1 MNELAILTN
10 RKRAVIAL
18 VHSVVFFGV
27 ALEGFFAPKSG
38 ILRGFAPTFDYLL
51 AMIYMT
57 VTSVLAWLV
66 GKSRCARER
75 LYFALCTASAAF
87 GLMRTLFGDANVP
100 AAQPLRP
107 IMLML
112 AIIVCTG
119 IVRSFPPAVT
129 ENVVTE

>member
-1 MNELAILTN
+1 MNDLAILTT

-18 VHSVVFFGV
+18 VHSVIFFGV
-27 ALEGFFAPKSG
+27 ALEGFFSPKNG

-57 VTSVLAWLV
+57 VAAVLAWLV
-66 GKSRCARER
+66 GNSKCARER
-75 LYFALCTASAAF
+75 IYFALCTASAAF

-119 IVRSFPPAVT
+119 IMRSFPVVAT
-129 ENVVTE
+129 ESVVSE